1 VRARIFLLA
10 LSLSTAPARWAA
22 AQAGDA
28 AAATALFQ
36 EGREAA
42 KKGDYATACVK
53 MEESYRLD
61 AAPGTLLNL
70 ADCHEHLGQLATA
83 WQRFTEATEKLPPT
97 DNRLAAVKA
106 RVAALAPRLPRL
118 TIALGPGVP
127 AGTRVTRDGKE
138 VGPGSLGTALPLDPG
153 PHVVVAAA
161 PGRQDRRYSVD
172 LAEGRSDRVTVEPG
186 APKGPASSSPT
197 EPTAP
202 PPSSGP
208 RPLVIAGAAIG
219 GAGVITLVA
228 AIGTGLAL
236 PAKGSTVSQNCG
248 AAVHLPADQ
257 CNATGFAAAQSGQK
271 LATAN
276 TATWIAGGVAAAAG
290 VALVVVGLTRRDKPA
305 PVEVGL
311 AAGLGVARL
320 EGRFR

>member
-1 VRARIFLLA
+1 MRARIFLLA
-10 LSLSTAPARWAA
+10 LSLSIVPARRAA

-36 EGREAA
+36 AGREAA
-42 KKGDYATACVK
+42 KKGDYATACAK
-53 MEESYRLD
+53 MEDSYRLD

-83 WQRFTEATEKLPPT
+83 WQRFTEATEKLPPN

-106 RVAALAPRLPRL
+106 RIAALAPRLPRL
-118 TIALGPGVP
+118 TIVLAPGAP
-127 AGTRVTRDGKE
+127 TGTRVTRDGKE

-153 PHVVVAAA
+153 RHVVVAAA
-161 PGRQDRRYSVD
+161 PGREDRRYSVD
-172 LAEGRSDRVTVEPG
+172 LAEGRSDRLTIEPG
-186 APKGPASSSPT
+186 APRGPVSSPPS
-197 EPTAP
+197 EPAA

-208 RPLVIAGAAIG
+208 RPLVVAGAVIG
-219 GAGVITLVA
+219 GAGVLTLAA

-236 PAKGSTVSQNCG
+236 PSKGATVSANCG

-290 VALVVVGLTRRDKPA
+290 AALIVVGLTRRDKPA

-320 EGRFR
+320 EGRFQ

>member
-1 VRARIFLLA
+1 VRARTFLLA
-10 LSLSTAPARWAA
+10 LSLAIAPARRAA

-42 KKGDYATACVK
+42 KKGDFATACVK
-53 MEESYRLD
+53 MEESFRLD

-70 ADCHEHLGQLATA
+70 ADCQEHLGHLASA
-83 WQRFTEATEKLPPT
+83 WQRFTEATEKLPAT
-97 DNRLAAVKA
+97 DDRLAAVKA

-118 TIALGPGVP
+118 TIALAPGAP

-138 VGPGSLGTALPLDPG
+138 VGPGSLGTSLPLDPG

-161 PGRQDRRYSVD
+161 PGREDRRYSVD
-172 LAEGRSDRVTVEPG
+172 LAEGKSDRVTVEPG
-186 APKGPASSSPT
+186 APKGPTSAPPP

-202 PPSSGP
+202 PPSGP
-208 RPLVIAGAAIG
+208 RPLVVAGAAIG

-248 AAVHLPADQ
+248 AAAHLPANQ
-257 CNATGFAAAQSGQK
+257 CNAAGFAAAQSGQK

-290 VALVVVGLTRRDKPA
+290 VALLVVGLTRRDKPA
-305 PVEVGL
+305 SVEVGL
-311 AAGLGVARL
+311 AAGLGAARI
-320 EGRFR
+320 EGRFQ